1 MWVIVLPSLGC
12 TDDLASSAGEEL
24 AAIVVLE
31 PQLGFLGS
39 PPAVETYLQSVESGV
54 FCSVY
59 ARLAQ
64 DFQDKDH
71 QAKWKEIPLG
81 VRTDVMTDTSPSH
94 INGPLVWAE
103 DPEHGVSALDDVSM
117 FLAVTIQG
125 LPSVLCKLLCV
136 FVMFSTKK
144 LLLSSRYNV
153 SLPRHVVLT
162 AGGKQTDVFSY
173 LRLLDVDVF
182 CCVVGWAGVSLS
194 PRQRCTWLFWGTQ
207 SFWLVDPAACLSVV
221 RRR

>member
-94 INGPLVWAE
+94 INGPLV
-103 DPEHGVSALDDVSM
+103 
-117 FLAVTIQG
+117 
-125 LPSVLCKLLCV
+125 
-136 FVMFSTKK
+136 
-144 LLLSSRYNV
+144 
-153 SLPRHVVLT
+153 
-162 AGGKQTDVFSY
+162 
-173 LRLLDVDVF
+173 
-182 CCVVGWAGVSLS
+182 
-194 PRQRCTWLFWGTQ
+194 
-207 SFWLVDPAACLSVV
+207 
-221 RRR
+221 